1 MNSSSGIQD
10 LLATLVW
17 LAVLILIFRA
27 GLKSRRRSVRLLA
40 FAIGAML
47 AAVMLWN
54 TAVVLKF

>member
-1 MNSSSGIQD
+1 MSSSSDIQG

-27 GLKSRRRSVRLLA
+27 GLQSRRRRVRILA
-40 FAIGAML
+40 STIGTIL
-47 AAVMLWN
+47 AAIMLWN

>member
-1 MNSSSGIQD
+1 MSSSSG
-10 LLATLVW
+10 LESVLAALVW

-27 GLKSRRRSVRLLA
+27 GHKSRRRSVRILA